1 MTTAVV
7 LENRGIATQ
16 HSRGES
22 PTRRRKLHLGHFAFM
37 RALVQG
43 IDTRASWER
52 YLRSEGEH
60 DDIRNVKRTIA
71 WIRDEFAAAAKRSQ
85 RFGTARLILID
96 ATTLGERAPPLPS
109 LDAFIAERALDDFS
123 QAEQLEAYQA
133 EYGSITQRQSR
144 RLRLIQKQLDA
155 LLWLEQLVAQ
165 PPLSGDALAAWL
177 HPDLADRLEAASL
190 FTVRAL
196 IDHINGTGKTWW
208 RGIQALGV
216 AKAARIEEWLRAHAS
231 TIGLS
236 IGNHVLVKRSKLYA
250 HELDRV
256 VARATAIVPLEKF
269 IVPAALDG
277 SAGLYRAPQRLCLL
291 RAQNDYDALLI
302 WIKSRRGV
310 SEAQRA
316 ALKRK
321 RGIDPVAPEAPLDW
335 MHYLSHTQR
344 AYLKEVERFM
354 LWAIVAHQKPL
365 SSMTLEDC
373 EMYRAFLA
381 NPTPADRWC
390 GPRGRAKWGPL
401 WRPFEGPL
409 SPGAQRQAITIL
421 KSLYKFLV
429 DQCYLVGN
437 PFNGISIP
445 KSSQARTHRTR
456 SLTQAQWD
464 FIQGQIAQLTD
475 ISAHRRLSF
484 ALHLLYAT
492 GLRLAEVIAVKVDDL
507 DYVSYPQQ
515 HDETEP
521 VEGWELRVLGKGQ
534 KERIVPVPF
543 AVISELSQYLQSR
556 GLDRDPQAYGNQG
569 AHLLGRAVDV
579 ADRAPWSPAA
589 QREVDPKAGISAST
603 LYDQLKGF
611 FADCADNLAL
621 ADQKGGDRLRAA
633 STHWL
638 RHTHGSHAVAAGMP
652 LDIVQQN
659 MGHASLNTTTIY
671 VTSEDRRRMKAMQ
684 KFWEK
689 KADNGGNT

>member
-1 MTTAVV
+1 MPAVV
-7 LENRGIATQ
+7 E
-16 HSRGES
+16 SREMPGQGDHMQA
-22 PTRRRKLHLGHFAFM
+22 PTRRRQLHLGHFAFM

-60 DDIRNVKRTIA
+60 DDLRHVKRTIA
-71 WIRDEFAAAAKRSQ
+71 WIRDEFAAAARRSQ
-85 RFGTARLILID
+85 RFGTARLVLMD
-96 ATTLGERAPPLPS
+96 AATIGAREPALPS
-109 LDAFIAERALDDFS
+109 LDAFVHERGLEDFS
-123 QAEQLEAYQA
+123 QNEQLQAYKA
-133 EYGSITQRQSR
+133 EYGSATHRQAR
-144 RLRLIQKQLDA
+144 RMRLIKKQLEA
-155 LLWLEQLVAQ
+155 LQWLEQLVAQ

-177 HPDLADRLEAASL
+177 HPELTVRLEAAGI

-208 RGIQALGV
+208 RGIRALG
-216 AKAARIEEWLRAHAS
+216 ATKASRIEEWLRTHAS

-250 HELDRV
+250 HELERV
-256 VARATAIVPLEKF
+256 VPRSTAIVPLEKF

-291 RAQNDYDALLI
+291 RARNDYDALLI
-302 WIKSRRGV
+302 WIKSRQGV

-321 RGIDPVAPEAPLDW
+321 RGSDPAASEAPLDW
-335 MHYLSHTQR
+335 MQYLSHTQR

-354 LWAIVAHQKPL
+354 LWAIVQHKKPL
-365 SSMTLEDC
+365 SSMTLDDC
-373 EMYRAFLA
+373 EAYRTFLA

-409 SPGAQRQAITIL
+409 SSGAQRQAITIL

-437 PFNGISIP
+437 PWNGVSIP
-445 KSSQARTHRTR
+445 KNSQTKTHRAR
-456 SLTQAQWD
+456 SFTQAQWD
-464 FIQGQIAQLTD
+464 FIEGQIAQLPDT
-475 ISAHRRLSF
+475 SAHRRLSF
-484 ALHLLYAT
+484 SLHLLYAT
-492 GLRLAEVIAVKVDDL
+492 GLRLAEVVAAKVDDL
-507 DYVSYPQQ
+507 EFVSYPPQG
-515 HDETEP
+515 DEIEP
-521 VEGWELRVLGKGQ
+521 VEGWELRVIGKGN

-543 AVISELSQYLQSR
+543 NVTSELSQYLVSR
-556 GLDRDPQAYGNQG
+556 GLDVDPQANDNRG

-579 ADRAPWSPAA
+579 AERAPWSPAA
-589 QREVDPKAGISAST
+589 QSGVDPKSSISAST

-611 FADCADNLAL
+611 FSECADAL
-621 ADQKGGDRLRAA
+621 EVIDQKGAQRLRAG

-638 RHTHGSHAVAAGMP
+638 RHTHGSHAVAAGIP
-652 LDIVQQN
+652 IDIVQQN

-671 VTSEDRRRMKAMQ
+671 VTSEDRRRMEAMQ
-684 KFWEK
+684 KFWGK
-689 KADNGGNT
+689 